1 MASFHEKINEE
12 NIDHEEKFKEY
23 HWAIFDKMLK
33 ESMELAVNL
42 LSTEKEKE
50 IDDKT
55 IKNLVEEI
63 MKEKINLLA
72 KHLN

>member
-1 MASFHEKINEE
+1 
-12 NIDHEEKFKEY
+12 
-23 HWAIFDKMLK
+23 MLK

-63 MKEKINLLA
+63 MKEKLNLLA